1 MSNETAAEQESVNVE
16 PGNTEQ
22 VSESRDFDKELAKL
36 RKEAA
41 KYRTERNELKSQL
54 SELTPIVDEFKKRQ
68 EAEMTEAEKLK
79 AQLEELKTA
88 RLAAET
94 EAKRARLMAY
104 GVPES
109 AVELV
114 NVDALNWGDSDALK
128 EQIAAFTA
136 KPAPQAMTPGP
147 AGNTPQRAINSIEDL
162 RDMSPE
168 DAAKQ
173 WASIKERFT
182 PKSFRSRL

>member
-16 PGNTEQ
+16 PGTVQETGNGNSDEI
-22 VSESRDFDKELAKL
+22 AKL

-41 KYRTERNELKSQL
+41 KWRTQLREAEAQIKELNPLVEQFKERQ
-54 SELTPIVDEFKKRQ
+54 Q
-68 EAEMTEAEKLK
+68 AEMTEAEKLK
-79 AQLEELKTA
+79 IELEELKTA
-88 RLAAET
+88 RQAAET
-94 EAKRARLMAY
+94 EAKRAQLMAY

-114 NVDALNWGDSDALK
+114 NVDALNWGDRDALK

-147 AGNTPQRAINSIEDL
+147 AGNTPQQAINSIEDL